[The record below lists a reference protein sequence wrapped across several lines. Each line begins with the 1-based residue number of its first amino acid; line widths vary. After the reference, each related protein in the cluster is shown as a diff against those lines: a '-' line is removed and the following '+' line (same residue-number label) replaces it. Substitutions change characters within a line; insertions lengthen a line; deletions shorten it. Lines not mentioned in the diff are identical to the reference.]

1 MNYNRPRGTRDILGK
16 EMEIWQK
23 VERHLCSL
31 MQRYGYREIRT
42 PIFEETDLFI
52 RSVGE
57 TSDIVSK
64 EMYTFSDRKGRSL
77 TLRPENTAPVMRAYL
92 ENGLQREGGITK
104 FYYMGPMF
112 RYDKPQAGRYRQF
125 HQIGAEAIG
134 SGNPAVDAEIIDIS
148 IKLHSSLGLE
158 GLMVKLNSVGCLK
171 CRNSFLKVLRRELKG
186 MKDRLCDDCVVR
198 ADSNP
203 LRVLDC
209 KVCGDVKG
217 DLPVITDYLCDDCRE
232 HFDTLAGILDRM
244 NISYEIEPLLVR
256 GLDYYTRTAYE
267 IIHTELGAQNALCGG
282 GRYDGLAEEM
292 GGGSIPAVGFS
303 AGMERLVQV
312 LEPDRLENGG
322 KPPRAYFVVF
332 SESCSVSAMLLAD
345 SLREKG
351 MEAYVDLSLRNVKKQ
366 LRTAS
371 RDLYDYAVFIGE
383 NELESG
389 NAVVKN
395 LSRGT
400 QEDVSFERISEYF
413 MKEGVEE
420 LD

>member
-1 MNYNRPRGTRDILGK
+1 MKYSLPRGTRDILGK
-16 EMEIWQK
+16 EMEIWKK
-23 VERHLCSL
+23 VERHLRSL
-31 MQRYGYREIRT
+31 MERYGYREIRT
-42 PIFEETDLFI
+42 PVFEETDLFI

-92 ENGLQREGGITK
+92 ENGLQREGGINK

-134 SGNPAVDAEIIDIS
+134 SDNPAIDAEIIDLS
-148 IKLHSSLGLE
+148 IRIHSSLGLE
-158 GLMVKLNSVGCLK
+158 GLIVKLNSVGCLK
-171 CRNSFLKVLRRELKG
+171 CRNSFLKVMRSELKG
-186 MKDRLCDDCVVR
+186 IKDRLCDDCVVR

-209 KVCGDVKG
+209 KVCEEVKG
-217 DLPVITDYLCDDCRE
+217 NLPVITDYICDECRE
-232 HFDTLAGILDRM
+232 HFETLIAILDKM
-244 NISYEIEPLLVR
+244 SISYEIDPLLVR

-282 GRYDGLAEEM
+282 GRYDGLAEEL
-292 GGGSIPAVGFS
+292 GGGYIPAVGFS
-303 AGMERLVQV
+303 AGMERLIQV
-312 LEPDRLENGG
+312 LDTDFLG
-322 KPPRAYFVVF
+322 KAGESLRAYFVVF
-332 SESCSVSAMLLAD
+332 SEICSVPAMLLAQK
-345 SLREKG
+345 LRESG

-366 LRTAS
+366 LRSAS

-383 NELESG
+383 NELNSEK
-389 NAVVKN
+389 AVVKN
-395 LSRGT
+395 LSRGS
-400 QEDVSFERISEYF
+400 QEEVSFDRISGYF
-413 MKEGVEE
+413 IREGVEKV
-420 LD
+420 D